1 MKLATLIIISSI
13 SLVGVSLV
21 TPSYIA
27 YVSFANEFEETVT
40 SDISILTA
48 NALDKVNRLMNARI
62 IDIQFLTSDSNKNLV
77 GSQNSIK
84 EKMNYLRDYEIQ
96 SQMYTS
102 MSIYDNDGIKI
113 GDTRNL
119 KIGIDE
125 SKELFFTEAIQGKIY
140 NSEIPT
146 VPEGL
151 NTSIIH
157 FSGPMYDDNGN
168 ISGLRI
174 VH

>member
-13 SLVGVSLV
+13 ALVGVSLV

-77 GSQNSIK
+77 GSQNSIE
-84 EKMNYLRDYEIQ
+84 EKINY
-96 SQMYTS
+96 
-102 MSIYDNDGIKI
+102 
-113 GDTRNL
+113 
-119 KIGIDE
+119 
-125 SKELFFTEAIQGKIY
+125 
-140 NSEIPT
+140 
-146 VPEGL
+146 
-151 NTSIIH
+151 
-157 FSGPMYDDNGN
+157 
-168 ISGLRI
+168 
-174 VH
+174 